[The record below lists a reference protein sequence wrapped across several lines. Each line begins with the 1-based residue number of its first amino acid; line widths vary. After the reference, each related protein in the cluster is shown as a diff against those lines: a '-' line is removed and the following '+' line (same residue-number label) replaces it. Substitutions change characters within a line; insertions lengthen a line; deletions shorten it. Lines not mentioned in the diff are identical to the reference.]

1 MNKPVL
7 KFSLLI
13 IILFALVINAVGQQ
27 PVQSQ
32 IDKGWKK
39 VDELV
44 DKGLP
49 KSALVEVKKIY
60 ALAKKEKLDVQVI
73 KSVLYMIRLQDQ
85 NRESAKDS
93 SIREMEKEVAISQ
106 EPATS
111 ILSSLLADLYLNY
124 YQNVRWTLYN
134 RTQTINFKKDDIA
147 TWGTEDFHKKIGELY
162 LRSIKNEK
170 LLQQTR
176 LEPFDAIIEK
186 GNVRHLRPT
195 LYDLLAHR
203 ALLYFEN
210 DERDLKKPAYAFEID
225 QASAFDP
232 AVDFVTAKFITRDSL
247 SLQHKALLIYQKLI
261 AFHLKDAKPDALIDV
276 DIQRLAFVNGKS
288 VHPDKDKLYFNA
300 INHVA
305 HQYGNL
311 PAADQAWYLVA
322 NYYEEKSREYKPYG
336 DSTHRLDRLKAKDI
350 CEKIIAQRGMKDS
363 SEGKINCYNLLR
375 QIKSLSLKFNIEKV
389 NLPEQPFRVA
399 VNYRN
404 FNKVYLRLIKAD
416 SKLKKELESD
426 NNDYWK
432 KIFAA
437 KSIRN
442 WEQALPSTNDMQDHL
457 VEIKVDALSTGE
469 YLLVASTDKNFT
481 SEQVVAGARLFY
493 VSSIS
498 FINYNEDFFVL
509 DRDNGKPL
517 SNAIVQ
523 IWERT
528 YDPKT
533 SAYIKTKGRLYKSD
547 NNGFFRMEKK
557 KVNANYDNIFL
568 DITYNNDHL
577 FLDDELGYYYE
588 YNDEPPSPPLNGEKE
603 IDRNTSTYLF
613 TDRSIYRPGQTLFF
627 KGISIVTGK
636 ENKRSIRDD
645 YKTWIYLLNAN
656 SENQDSLQVQTNEY
670 GTFSGKFQLPNGV
683 LNGQFTLQMKYNRGT
698 QSIRVEEYKR
708 PKFYVDYEPLKGTYR
723 FNDKIKITGLA
734 KAYAGNN
741 IDGATVQY
749 RVVRYARF
757 LYSWVSWKYWQPAS
771 PQMEIAHGT
780 VKTDNKGKFTVEFT
794 AIPDLAIDKKFDP
807 VFDYMIYADV
817 TDINGETRSGQE
829 TVSVGYKALILSVD
843 IPRSLSLDS
852 LKNISVRTENMNR
865 EFEPARATVTLTKLK
880 EEKRLIRDR
889 YWERPDQFI
898 MSKEEY
904 IRIFPHDQYDKEGQ
918 WENLEKESKVLE
930 KTDSTKENSNF
941 EIPNSNLTPGIY
953 MVEISTKDKNGEEVK
968 DIEYME
974 LVDEKSMQVN
984 GGSYIWTEA
993 PKPIEPGET
1002 TDIKIGSAADDVFV
1016 IQQTERRSGGGSRE
1030 SGAISYN
1037 FLKLDNEKKTIDF
1050 TATEADR
1057 GGYGVTYLFVKH
1069 NRFYQSNHTI
1079 WVPWTNK
1086 ELKIEYATFRDKTL
1100 PGSEEKWKI
1109 KLTGYKNEKV
1119 AAEMLAGMYDASLDQ
1134 FYPHEWYTPT
1144 IWPTYYNYRSWSS
1157 QQNFSSLESRPNE
1170 IVDTGWKYVY
1180 KEYDELSEHG
1190 NPYRTIFRAQ
1200 SGKDAGYY
1208 DNRHGIVAEHEMN
1221 VQKSTVHFLWL
1232 DDSPGIG
1239 AFSQTFSTSAKYTAP
1254 SVEYKYATGV
1264 TPAPSQQGKE
1274 VQIRKNFNETAFFF
1288 PDLRTDSTGA
1298 IEFSFTMPEALTKW
1312 KFMAFAHTK
1321 DLAFGYSS
1329 KDIVTQKQLMVQPNT
1344 PRFLREGDKIE
1355 LSAKIANLTEKE
1367 ITGQAEL
1374 QLFDATTNQP
1384 VDGRF
1389 QNTIPSQYFTV
1400 APGQSE
1406 AIKFPIEVPFQFNKP
1421 LTWKIVAKAAD
1432 LSDGEENAVP
1442 VLTNRM
1448 LVTETMPLNM
1458 RGTATKSFKFDKLIN
1473 SGNSESLQHHS
1484 LVVEYTS
1491 NPTWYAVQ
1499 ALPYLMEYPYEC
1511 AEQTW
1516 NRYYA
1521 NSLAMMISNSSP
1533 RIKQI
1538 FEQWKTADSSAL
1550 LSNLQKNEEL
1560 KSVLLEET
1568 PWVLD
1573 AKTEAEQ
1580 KKNIALLF
1588 DLVKMSGQLTSTYEQ
1603 LKQMQLS
1610 NGGFVWFK
1618 GGPDDRYITQYI
1630 VSAIGHLKKL
1640 KAIANGQ
1647 DSKLKAILNI
1657 AIPYLDRKMVEDYA
1671 ELVKHK
1677 YDLKIYVPGH
1687 FIVQYLYMRS
1697 FFPEYKIAS
1706 GSQAAYDYF
1715 RSRAQ
1720 KTWTQQ
1726 SKYMQGMLV
1735 LALGRTGDAA
1745 TPAAILKSLKET
1757 SINNEELGM
1766 YWKDAN
1772 RGWWWYEAPLE
1783 RQALLIEAFQE
1794 IGKDIKTVDDLKTWL
1809 LKNKQ
1814 TNNWE
1819 STRATA
1825 EACYALMLQGTQW
1838 LSNEPVVQIQLGNTT
1853 INSSDNK
1860 QEAGTGYF
1868 KRSIEA
1874 ERINPNMGNIIVTV
1888 ESSQIPPS
1896 IGRQRLADGA
1906 VRGGGTWGGVYWQY
1920 FEDLDKISS
1929 SSTPLK
1935 LEKKLFV
1942 ETNSDTGPILNPVND
1957 GDALKVGDKI
1967 KVRIELRVDR
1977 DMEYVHM
1984 KDMRASAMEP
1994 VNVLSSYKWQGG
2006 LGYYES
2012 TKDASTNFFFSNLRK
2027 GTYVFE
2033 YALFVTN
2040 TGNFSNGVTTIQ
2052 CMYAPEFTAHSE
2064 GIRINVE

>member
-1 MNKPVL
+1 MNKPIL
-7 KFSLLI
+7 KFSLLFT
-13 IILFALVINAVGQQ
+13 ILFALLTNATGQQ
-27 PVQSQ
+27 PGQ
-32 IDKGWKK
+32 IDKRWMK
-39 VDELV
+39 VDQLV

-49 KSALVEVKKIY
+49 KSALVEVRKIY
-60 ALAKKEKLDVQVI
+60 TLAKKEKLDVQVI
-73 KSVLYMIRLQDQ
+73 KSLLYMIRLQDQ

-93 SIREMEKEVAISQ
+93 SIREMEKELAISQ

-124 YQNVRWTLYN
+124 YQNVRWTLYS
-134 RTQTINFKKDDIA
+134 RTQTVNFKKNDIA
-147 TWGTEDFHKKIGELY
+147 TWGTEDFHKKIAELY

-176 LEPFDAIIEK
+176 LQPFDAIIEK

-203 ALLYFEN
+203 ALPYFEN

-232 AVDFVTAKFITRDSL
+232 AADFVTVKFITKDSL

-261 AFHLKDAKPDALIDV
+261 AFHLKDSKPDALIDV
-276 DIQRLAFVNGKS
+276 DLQRLAFVNEKS
-288 VHPDKDKLYFNA
+288 VHPDKNKLYFNA

-305 HQYGNL
+305 HQYDNL

-336 DSTHRLDRLKAKDI
+336 DSTHRLDRVKAKEI
-350 CEKIIAQRGMKDS
+350 CERIIARRGVKDS

-375 QIKSLSLKFNIEKV
+375 QISSLSLRFTIEKV
-389 NLPEQPFRVA
+389 NLPEQPFRAA
-399 VNYRN
+399 VSYRN
-404 FNKVYLRLIKAD
+404 FNKVYLRLVKAD
-416 SKLKKELESD
+416 SKLTKELENED
-426 NNDYWK
+426 NEDYWK

-437 KSIRN
+437 KTFRS
-442 WEQALPSTNDMQDHL
+442 WEQSLPVTNDMQDHL
-457 VEIKVDALSTGE
+457 VEIKVEALPVGE
-469 YLLVASTDKNFT
+469 YMLVASTDKDFSNIY
-481 SEQVVAGARLFY
+481 AKAAARLFY

-498 FINYNEDFFVL
+498 FVNNNQDFFVL
-509 DRDNGKPL
+509 NRDNGQPL
-517 SNAIVQ
+517 ANAKVQ
-523 IWERT
+523 VWENV

-533 SAYIKTKGRLYKSD
+533 SSEIKVKNRLYKTD

-557 KVNANYDNIFL
+557 KDNENYNNVFL

-577 FLDDELGYYYE
+577 FLDDQVGYYYG
-588 YNDEPPSPPLNGEKE
+588 YNEESPPPPPLPNGEKE
-603 IDRNTSTYLF
+603 IDRNTATYLF

-627 KGISIVTGK
+627 KGISIVTSK

-656 SENQDSLQVQTNEY
+656 SEKQDSLQVQTNEY
-670 GTFSGKFQLPNGV
+670 GTFSGKFQLPSGV
-683 LNGQFTLQMKYNRGT
+683 LNGQFMLQMKYNRGM

-723 FNDKIKITGLA
+723 FNDKIKITGVA

-757 LYSWVSWKYWQPAS
+757 LYSWVSWKWWQPAS

-780 VKTDNKGKFTVEFT
+780 TKTDKEGKFIVEFT

-807 VFDYMIYADV
+807 VFDYMVYGDV
-817 TDINGETRSGQE
+817 TDINGETRSGEQ
-829 TVSVGYKALILSVD
+829 TVSVSYKALILTVD

-852 LKNISVRTENMNR
+852 LKNISVRTENMNH
-865 EFEPARATVTLTKLK
+865 EFEPARVTVSLTKLK
-880 EEKRLIRDR
+880 EEKRLIRGR

-904 IRIFPHDQYDKEGQ
+904 IRNFPHDKYDNEGE
-918 WENLEKESKVLE
+918 WENLEKEGKVLE
-930 KTDSTKENSNF
+930 KTDSTRENSKF
-941 EIPNSNLTPGIY
+941 EIGNPITNGTKLEPGVY
-953 MVEISTKDKNGEEVK
+953 MVEISTRDKNGEEVK
-968 DIEYME
+968 DIKYVE
-974 LVDEKSMQVN
+974 LIDEKSMQVN
-984 GGSYIWTEA
+984 PGNYIWTEA
-993 PKPIEPGET
+993 PKAIEPGET
-1002 TDIKIGSAADDVFV
+1002 TNIKIGSAADDLFV
-1016 IQQTERRSGGGSRE
+1016 IQQTEKQ
-1030 SGAISYN
+1030 SGAGSTQLGVISYS
-1037 FLKLDNEKKTIDF
+1037 FMKLNNEKKVIDF

-1057 GGYGVTYLFVKH
+1057 GGFGVTYLFVKH
-1069 NRFYQSNHTI
+1069 NGVYQSTHTI
-1079 WVPWTNK
+1079 IVPWTNK
-1086 ELKIEYATFRDKTL
+1086 DLRIEYESFRDKTL

-1119 AAEMLAGMYDASLDQ
+1119 AAEMLAGMYDASLEQ
-1134 FYPHEWYTPT
+1134 FYPHYWYTPG
-1144 IWPTYYNYRSWSS
+1144 IWPSFYSNRTWNGE
-1157 QQNFSSLESRPNE
+1157 QNFAPLESRPKE
-1170 IVDTGWKYVY
+1170 MVDTGWKYVY
-1180 KEYDELSEHG
+1180 KEYDELNEQGDRNRKILRAGSWQDFG
-1190 NPYRTIFRAQ
+1190 NYRRGNVTYYYGDLNVSAAQ
-1200 SGKDAGYY
+1200 VKKIAGNGDNNMLYGKVSGLEI
-1208 DNRHGIVAEHEMN
+1208 N
-1221 VQKSTVHFLWL
+1221 Q
-1232 DDSPGIG
+1232 GIG
-1239 AFSQTFSTSAKYTAP
+1239 TFSLAATP
-1254 SVEYKYATGV
+1254 SVGISSSYT
-1264 TPAPSQQGKE
+1264 TSPQPQGKE
-1274 VQIRKNFNETAFFF
+1274 VQVRKNFNETAFFF
-1288 PDLRTDSTGA
+1288 PDLRTDSSGA

-1312 KFMAFAHTK
+1312 RFMAFAHTK
-1321 DLAFGYSS
+1321 DLAFGYST
-1329 KDIVTQKQLMVQPNT
+1329 KDIVTQKQLMVQPNA
-1344 PRFLREGDKIE
+1344 PRFLREGDKLE
-1355 LSAKIANLTEKE
+1355 LSAKVVNLTENE

-1389 QNTIPSQYFTV
+1389 KNTIPNQYFTV

-1421 LTWKIVAKAAD
+1421 LTWKIVAKASPAGGG
-1432 LSDGEENAVP
+1432 LEGAMSDGEENALP

-1473 SGNSESLQHHS
+1473 SGNSESLQNHS

-1491 NPTWYAVQ
+1491 NPSWYAVQ
-1499 ALPYLMEYPYEC
+1499 ALPYLIEYPYEC

-1533 RIKQI
+1533 RVKQI
-1538 FEQWKTADSSAL
+1538 FEQWKTTDSSAL

-1568 PWVLD
+1568 PWVLE

-1580 KKNIALLF
+1580 KRNIALLF
-1588 DLVKMSGQLTSTYEQ
+1588 DMVKMSGQLTSTYEQ

-1640 KAIANGQ
+1640 KAIADGQ
-1647 DSKLKAILNI
+1647 DSKLKAVLNT

-1677 YDLKIYVPGH
+1677 YDLKTYVPGH

-1697 FFPEYKIAS
+1697 FFPEYKMPAA
-1706 GSQAAYDYF
+1706 SQAAYDYF
-1715 RSRAQ
+1715 RTRAQ

-1735 LALGRTGDAA
+1735 LALGRTGDAV
-1745 TPAAILKSLKET
+1745 TPAAMLKSLKET
-1757 SINNEELGM
+1757 SINNDELGM

-1772 RGWWWYEAPLE
+1772 RGWWWFEAPLE

-1794 IGKDIKTVDDLKTWL
+1794 IGKDMKTVDDMKTWL

-1825 EACYALMLQGTQW
+1825 EACYALLLQGSPW
-1838 LSNEPVVQIQLGNTT
+1838 LSNEPVVQIRLGNTT
-1853 INSSDNK
+1853 GS
-1860 QEAGTGYF
+1860 
-1868 KRSIEA
+1868 RH
-1874 ERINPNMGNIIVTV
+1874 
-1888 ESSQIPPS
+1888 
-1896 IGRQRLADGA
+1896 
-1906 VRGGGTWGGVYWQY
+1906 W
-1920 FEDLDKISS
+1920 
-1929 SSTPLK
+1929 
-1935 LEKKLFV
+1935 LFQ
-1942 ETNSDTGPILNPVND
+1942 
-1957 GDALKVGDKI
+1957 K
-1967 KVRIELRVDR
+1967 
-1977 DMEYVHM
+1977 EY
-1984 KDMRASAMEP
+1984 R
-1994 VNVLSSYKWQGG
+1994 
-2006 LGYYES
+2006 
-2012 TKDASTNFFFSNLRK
+2012 R
-2027 GTYVFE
+2027 
-2033 YALFVTN
+2033 
-2040 TGNFSNGVTTIQ
+2040 
-2052 CMYAPEFTAHSE
+2052 
-2064 GIRINVE
+2064 